1 MRTHWGQEWGKG
13 ESTEPEAPSSRDAT
27 VLRVQLR
34 TEGTNERHL

>member
-13 ESTEPEAPSSRDAT
+13 ESTEPEEPSSRDAT